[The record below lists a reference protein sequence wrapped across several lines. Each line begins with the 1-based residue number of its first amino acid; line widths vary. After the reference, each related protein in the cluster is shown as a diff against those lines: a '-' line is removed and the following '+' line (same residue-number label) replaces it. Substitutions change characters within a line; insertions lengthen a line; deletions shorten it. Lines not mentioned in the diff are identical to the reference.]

1 MKLKGTSSIKV
12 IRLGKVRKPNDVKLI
27 IGQIVTDDSIFPK
40 TKDELQSLFGPL
52 DMESDIF
59 PFDFTDYYTE
69 KMGENLKRRFLSH
82 EGLIDPGKLPEI
94 KLKTNELEKELAQ
107 KLDFELPRPV
117 NLDPGYIGMSKLVL
131 ATTKNYSH
139 RIYLKEGIYAEVTLQ
154 YKDGSFQPFSW
165 TYPDY
170 RTEDYRNFFDR
181 VRKRYKK
188 QLNV

>member
-1 MKLKGTSSIKV
+1 M
-12 IRLGKVRKPNDVKLI
+12 GKVRKPDDVKLI
-27 IGQIVTDDSIFPK
+27 IGQIVTDESIFPK
-40 TKDELQSLFGPL
+40 AKDELQSLFGPL
-52 DMESDIF
+52 DKESDIF

-69 KMGENLKRRFLSH
+69 EMGKNLKRRFLSR
-82 EGLIDPGKLPEI
+82 EDLIDPGELSEI
-94 KLKTNELEKELAQ
+94 KLKTNELEKEMAQ
-107 KLDFELPRPV
+107 KLDYELPRPV

-154 YKDGSFQPFSW
+154 YRDGSFQPLSW

-188 QLNV
+188 QLND